1 LLTALDPARF
11 RVVVMERPSEAQDE
25 LRRLLANGG
34 ALLFETV
41 DAFDAW
47 RSRLHSAGM
56 IGNEVDLALSELCC
70 DRRVLPRMV
79 RCALDA
85 LAARE
90 CVPGVKALVPPHIAE
105 RTFYR
110 RWISCV
116 PRRPKQFLE
125 RVRMLH
131 ALRMI
136 EAGTDTQDAAFRAGY
151 YSHAQF
157 RKAVRAQMQSAPQV
171 RD

>member
-1 LLTALDPARF
+1 MLTGLDPAHI
-11 RVVVMERPSEAQDE
+11 RVVVMERPSETREE

-41 DAFDAW
+41 DAFDSW
-47 RSRLHSAGM
+47 RSRFHSADT
-56 IGNEVDLALSELCC
+56 IAPEVDLALSELCC
-70 DRRVLPRMV
+70 DRRVLPRV
-79 RCALDA
+79 IRCALDA

-136 EAGTDTQDAAFRAGY
+136 EAGMETQDAAFRAGY

-157 RKAVRAQMQSAPQV
+157 RKAVRTKIPTPQAG
-171 RD
+171 D